1 MVASNLTQWYPS
13 ELEAKAILTGLGL
26 EYGDMYVDPSYLVDL
41 SEYIALVTS
50 VGWTLPLTVYG
61 VTSSTIGVR
70 PGYYVY
76 NGVVKLLAAPTAIDP
91 TDNDTTYVWLT
102 ADNAIDSGIDGDGW
116 PSDDHMPLAEVDVDS
131 DGEITAIRDLR
142 GKTLCRVE
150 TAAGGVN
157 LILCWDGDVLTYEND
172 VLSY

>member
-1 MVASNLTQWYPS
+1 MVASNLTQWYPT
-13 ELEAKAILTGLGL
+13 ELEAKAILTGLGF
-26 EYGDMYVDPSYLVDL
+26 EYVDMYVDPCYVPELDVFVSV
-41 SEYIALVTS
+41 VQS

-76 NGVVKLLAAPTAIDP
+76 NGEVKLLAAPTAIDP

-116 PSDDHMPLAEVDVDS
+116 PSEDHMPLAEVDVDS

-150 TAAGGVN
+150 TAVGGVN
-157 LILCWDGDVLTYEND
+157 LMLCWEGDVLAYENN
-172 VLSY
+172 VLTY